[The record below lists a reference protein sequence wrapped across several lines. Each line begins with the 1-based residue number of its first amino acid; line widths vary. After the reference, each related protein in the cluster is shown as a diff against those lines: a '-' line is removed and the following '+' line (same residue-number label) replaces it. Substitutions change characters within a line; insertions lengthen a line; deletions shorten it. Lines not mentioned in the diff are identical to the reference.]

1 MAEENLL
8 GLGEGFVYTINIVI
22 GAGFLSIPIA
32 FQSSGVVLSLFY
44 LLILSIQNI
53 YLSIMF
59 LDLSHRAKY
68 LKAWKIEG
76 SNYNLGI
83 IQSIIKN
90 KHLVIDREYPVIENI
105 SQLNASEIFSLIF
118 GSKFGY
124 FFLISITIS
133 FEGALIAYVSIFAS
147 SFTSNIPLG
156 DRNPC
161 NIYETGLWSS
171 CGVNYWIFLSIYAV
185 IVIYLTFK
193 GLKEQKSFQVTM
205 CIMRFVI
212 MSLIIICCF
221 MAILREKEIDSDEEL
236 KARPALFEPTN
247 SGKTIPI
254 IIFALLYQLQL
265 PSIAELIKDKGK
277 NLTRIVALIGV
288 VSFFSY
294 GALGII
300 VPFAIDDLR
309 SEVSIN
315 FRNYSAG
322 YNETNFAMQFVSMV
336 IVLFPAFD
344 VISCFPLSSISL
356 ADNWKEML
364 YGKNEVP
371 KSRDNL
377 IKGLISVF
385 PVIIAFFTYDLGKIL
400 NIAGLLPLLNFNIV
414 VPLAYIPMKAFCNFP
429 SPFNLKYYNKNLNLL
444 IALFNFSLLIY
455 SLVKTLS
462 D

>member
-8 GLGEGFVYTINIVI
+8 SLGEGFVYTINIVI

-32 FQSSGVVLSLFY
+32 FLNSGIVLSLFY

-59 LDLSHRAKY
+59 LDLSHKAKY

-76 SNYNLGI
+76 HNYDLGI
-83 IQSIIKN
+83 LQSFLKS
-90 KHLVIDREYPVIENI
+90 KRLVVEREYPIIENI
-105 SQLNASEIFSLIF
+105 SQINACEIFSLIF

-124 FFLISITIS
+124 FFLFSLTIS

-193 GLKEQKSFQVTM
+193 GLKEQKSFQVIM
-205 CIMRFVI
+205 CAMRFFI
-212 MSLIIICCF
+212 MSLIIICSF
-221 MAILREKEIDSDEEL
+221 MGILWGKEIDSDEEL
-236 KARPALFEPTN
+236 EARPALFNPVN
-247 SGKTIPI
+247 SGRTIPV

-294 GALGII
+294 GALGIV
-300 VPFAIDDLR
+300 VPFAIKDLE

-322 YNETNFAMQFVSMV
+322 YKEQNFAMQLVAMT

-356 ADNWKEML
+356 ADNWKEVL
-364 YGKNEVP
+364 YGKNQVP
-371 KSRDNL
+371 KSRDYL
-377 IKGLISVF
+377 IKGLISVI

-400 NIAGLLPLLNFNIV
+400 NLAGLLPLLNFNII
-414 VPLAYIPMKAFCNFP
+414 VPLAYIPIKSYFNNP

-455 SLVKTLS
+455 SLVVVS
-462 D
+462 SN